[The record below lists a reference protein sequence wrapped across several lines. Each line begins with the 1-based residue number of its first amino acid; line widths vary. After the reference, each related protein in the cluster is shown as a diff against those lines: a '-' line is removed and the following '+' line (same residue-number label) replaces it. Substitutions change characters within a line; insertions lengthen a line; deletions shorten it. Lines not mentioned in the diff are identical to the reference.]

1 MAKIKG
7 LTFLAAVMAA
17 LWLAGCGGLSG
28 RCDTR
33 PCWYD
38 ESRGVG
44 APYYDPNAEP
54 GKQYYYLGRDPTN
67 LKMVIRLYGTTGY
80 YPPNPYVY
88 QPGSGTWTRL
98 YRWSTIRPYVL
109 PKCPHR

>member
-7 LTFLAAVMAA
+7 MTFLAAFMAV
-17 LWLAGCGGLSG
+17 LVFGGCGGLPY

-38 ESRGVG
+38 VSLGVG

-54 GKQYYYLGRDPTN
+54 GKQHYYLGRDPTN
-67 LKMVIRLYGTTGY
+67 LKRVIRLYGSTGY
-80 YPPNPYVY
+80 YSPNPYVY
-88 QPGSGTWTRL
+88 QPGSGAWTRL
-98 YRWSTIRPYVL
+98 YRWSTVRPYVL

>member
-7 LTFLAAVMAA
+7 LTWWAAFLAA
-17 LWLAGCGGLSG
+17 LWLGGCTLPH

-38 ESRGVG
+38 ESRGFG
-44 APYYDPNAEP
+44 ATYYDPNAEP
-54 GKQYYYLGRDPTN
+54 GKQHYYLGRDPTN
-67 LKMVIRLYGTTGY
+67 LKKVVRIYGATGH

-88 QPGSGTWTRL
+88 QPGSGSWTSL